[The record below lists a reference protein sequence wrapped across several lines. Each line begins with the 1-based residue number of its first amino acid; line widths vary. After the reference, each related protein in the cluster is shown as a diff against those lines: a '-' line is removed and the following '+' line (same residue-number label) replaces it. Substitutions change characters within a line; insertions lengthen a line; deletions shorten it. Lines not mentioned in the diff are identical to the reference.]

1 VIIGGWHTLREELR
15 FSSAWRSLSSR

>member
-1 VIIGGWHTLREELR
+1 VIIGGWHPLREELR